1 MYVCMYACINYI
13 YICIYTYLYRERER
27 ERFIYIQ
34 GLIEVLNL
42 DKGATHSESAGWTE
56 ITEQMYEVRDNKSA
70 TPTPADA
77 KVVLISSL
85 IPHFKMVAKRNT
97 DDNKETLEL

>member
-1 MYVCMYACINYI
+1 MYACMYQQYI
-13 YICIYTYLYRERER
+13 YIYVFLYI
-27 ERFIYIQ
+27 FISIESFVYIQ

-56 ITEQMYEVRDNKSA
+56 ITEQMYKVKDNKSA
-70 TPTPADA
+70 TRTPADA

-85 IPHFKMVAKRNT
+85 IPHVKMVAKRNT
-97 DDNKETLEL
+97 DDNKDTLEL